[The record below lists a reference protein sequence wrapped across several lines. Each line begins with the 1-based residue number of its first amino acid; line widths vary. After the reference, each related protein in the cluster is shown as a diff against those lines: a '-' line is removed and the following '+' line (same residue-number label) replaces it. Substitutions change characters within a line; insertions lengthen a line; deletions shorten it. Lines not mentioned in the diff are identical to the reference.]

1 MAKKSN
7 ATRNILIALGVL
19 VLLILVAG
27 GLRAAG
33 VFGERDNSTVVE
45 TNTVETR
52 NVTQVVTAS
61 GKVQPEVEVSISPDV
76 PGEIIHLPVNE
87 GDQVER
93 GQLLARIRPDNY
105 KAQVERGTASVL
117 QSKAILAQR
126 RADLL
131 NAELELKRQEDL
143 FNKQAISESEY
154 QRAQTQ
160 HEVAKAAHEAADY
173 AVQSTEAQLREFQ
186 EQLDKTAIYAPMSGT
201 ISMLDVELG
210 ERVVGT
216 SQMAG
221 TEMMRVAK
229 LNQMEIEVDVNENDV
244 VNVSLT
250 DSAAIEIDAY
260 PGRLFKGLVTEI
272 ANSARV
278 TGAGTQEQVTNFPV
292 KIRIQDHHNSE
303 SVQMV
308 STGGGLSNNE
318 VPIPESEAPNFR
330 PGMSGTVDVFTKTVE
345 DAVVVP
351 IQAVTV
357 RDFNKIKP
365 KKAEQEEADG
375 TEEEGSEAVED
386 DTEEVAEVMVEDL
399 RKVVFIMEDGK
410 AKMVEVETGIS
421 DDSHIEIK
429 SGLSG
434 GEKVIVGP
442 YRAVSRTLEA
452 DDDVRED
459 NKRGGPAIASSN

>member
-7 ATRNILIALGVL
+7 ATRNILIILGVL
-19 VLLILVAG
+19 VVLILVAG

-117 QSKAILAQR
+117 QAKAVLAQR

-131 NAELELKRQEDL
+131 NTELELKRQEDL
-143 FNKQAISESEY
+143 YNKQAVSESEY

-160 HEVAKAAHEAADY
+160 NEVAKAAYEAADY

-186 EQLDKTAIYAPMSGT
+186 EQLDKTSIYSPMSGT

-303 SVQMV
+303 SVRMV
-308 STGGGLSNNE
+308 STGGAGLSNSE
-318 VPIPESEAPNFR
+318 VPLPESEAPNFR
-330 PGMSGTVDVFTKTVE
+330 PGMSGTVDVFTKTVT

-365 KKAEQEEADG
+365 KQADEESEGTAEEGDEATEEA
-375 TEEEGSEAVED
+375 EEA
-386 DTEEVAEVMVEDL
+386 EEVLAEDL

-434 GEKVIVGP
+434 GEKVIIGP

-459 NKRGGPAIASSN
+459 KKKGGPAVAASS